1 MARILVL
8 IKSIKGNEG
17 ISFMQKAISELKGY
31 ALGATDGEIGSV
43 SDFLFDD
50 NFWTVRYLVADTSKW
65 LPGRRV
71 LISPI
76 ALGKIDWHKKIIPV
90 SLTQDQV
97 KHSPDLDSRHFSR
110 DKESAYFDYYGWPY
124 YWVGGDI
131 WGAEISPGGL
141 AAAQKVVTERVVEE
155 APDTTLRSASEMMG
169 YYIEATDGDIG
180 HVEDLVVDDDTWELR
195 YLIVNT
201 QNWWPGKK
209 VLVSP
214 EWIDRISWSD
224 SKVYIDLS
232 RQAIQSSPEYD
243 PAALDRTYEE
253 RLYEHYGRP
262 PYWNA

>member
-1 MARILVL
+1 
-8 IKSIKGNEG
+8 
-17 ISFMQKAISELKGY
+17 MQKAISELNGY

-50 NFWTVRYLVADTSKW
+50 NFWTVRYLVADTAKW

-76 ALGKIDWHKKIIPV
+76 ALIKIDSHRKIIPV
-90 SLTQDQV
+90 SLTRDQV
-97 KHSPDLDSRHFSR
+97 KNSPDLGSRDFSR

-141 AAAQKVVTERVVEE
+141 AAAQKTVTERVQEE
-155 APDTTLRSASEMMG
+155 APDTTLRSAGEMTG
-169 YYIEATDGDIG
+169 YYIEATDGAIG
-180 HVEDLVVDDDTWELR
+180 HVEDLVVDDETWELR
-195 YLIVNT
+195 YLIVDT
-201 QNWWPGKK
+201 QNWLPGKK

-214 EWIDRISWSD
+214 EWIDHISWED
-224 SKVYIDLS
+224 AKVYLDLS

-243 PAALDRTYEE
+243 PALLDRTYEE
-253 RLYEHYGRP
+253 RLYEHYDRL
-262 PYWNA
+262 PYWGEAGETGARRK